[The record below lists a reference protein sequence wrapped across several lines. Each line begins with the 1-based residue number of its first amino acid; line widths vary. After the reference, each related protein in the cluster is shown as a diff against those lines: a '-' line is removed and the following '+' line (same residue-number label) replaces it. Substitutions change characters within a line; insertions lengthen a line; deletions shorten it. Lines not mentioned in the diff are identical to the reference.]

1 MLKEEKNIK
10 IAIIGLEHVG
20 LPLAIEFGKKYQTL
34 GYDISNDRVSN
45 LKGIDNTLE
54 ATSDEINSSKNLIFS
69 SNADDLKSC
78 NIYIVTVP
86 TPIDQH
92 NKPNLFPLKSA
103 SNMLGNYI
111 KKDDIV
117 VFESTVFPGAT
128 EEVCVPMLE
137 ENQQK

>member
-1 MLKEEKNIK
+1 MLKENNIK
-10 IAIIGLEHVG
+10 IAIIGLGYVG

-45 LKGIDNTLE
+45 LKKGIDNTLE

-86 TPIDQH
+86 TPIDQ
-92 NKPNLFPLKSA
+92 
-103 SNMLGNYI
+103 
-111 KKDDIV
+111 
-117 VFESTVFPGAT
+117 
-128 EEVCVPMLE
+128 
-137 ENQQK
+137 Q